1 MNDYYVVFSIGQFK
15 EKKTIFSYEKEGRF
29 FLPIYTDSDMANA
42 LQSAVKQSYKNDI
55 DIQANV
61 CIEKNHLLDMLKTI
75 ASIHFEPIYVS
86 LNPNLV
92 SGDSQSN
99 MSIVQEE
106 YFITDYIEQIEENLT
121 KDSQGLA

>member
-1 MNDYYVVFSIGQFK
+1 
-15 EKKTIFSYEKEGRF
+15 
-29 FLPIYTDSDMANA
+29 MAGA
-42 LQSAVKQSYKNDI
+42 LQSAVKESYKNDI

-121 KDSQGLA
+121 KDSQGLV

>member
-42 LQSAVKQSYKNDI
+42 LQSAVKESYKNDI

>member
-15 EKKTIFSYEKEGRF
+15 AKKTIFSYEKEGRF
-29 FLPIYTDSDMANA
+29 YLPIYTDSEMANA
-42 LQSAVKQSYKNDI
+42 LQSAVKETYKNDI

-61 CIEKNHLLDMLKTI
+61 CVEKNHLLDMLKTI

-92 SGDSQSN
+92 SGDSNSN
-99 MSIVQEE
+99 MSVVQEE
-106 YFITDYIEQIEENLT
+106 YFITDYIEQMEENLT
-121 KDSQGLA
+121 KDSQGLV

>member
-29 FLPIYTDSDMANA
+29 FLPIYTDSDMAGA
-42 LQSAVKQSYKNDI
+42 LQSAVKESYKNDI

-121 KDSQGLA
+121 KDSQGLV